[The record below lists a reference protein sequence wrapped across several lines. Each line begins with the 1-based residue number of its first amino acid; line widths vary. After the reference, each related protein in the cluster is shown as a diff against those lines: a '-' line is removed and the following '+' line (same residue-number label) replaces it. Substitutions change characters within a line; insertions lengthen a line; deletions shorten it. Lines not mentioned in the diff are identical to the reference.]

1 MKKAWK
7 TIAAAVP
14 GPIVL
19 WAGQWFELF
28 SRTHLIYPEWQRD
41 AEDTALALGVFSAIS
56 ICSTLNGFSRSRL
69 RRLAGYGF
77 LLTVTFL
84 AACWAI
90 WFHLGKGMP
99 SADAMFWQDIWKGL
113 YILAMM
119 LLVAT
124 ISVAALSAR
133 EETNKAFWIIVA
145 LVLAVIIVIVA
156 AYLFHTA

>member
-1 MKKAWK
+1 
-7 TIAAAVP
+7 
-14 GPIVL
+14 
-19 WAGQWFELF
+19 
-28 SRTHLIYPEWQRD
+28 
-41 AEDTALALGVFSAIS
+41 
-56 ICSTLNGFSRSRL
+56 
-69 RRLAGYGF
+69 
-77 LLTVTFL
+77 
-84 AACWAI
+84 
-90 WFHLGKGMP
+90 MP

-113 YILAMM
+113 YIFAMM